1 MAKRKVFIFIYTIN
15 ESRSSLS
22 IGLMIKW
29 DKLKHNNVFKN
40 KLRSIRIDL
49 SKKKTMLLCKY
60 INKFKR
66 YQINIFNLLINI
78 NIKFVVKL
86 YIIFN
91 NTTYVN
97 LIIKSS

>member
-1 MAKRKVFIFIYTIN
+1 
-15 ESRSSLS
+15 
-22 IGLMIKW
+22 
-29 DKLKHNNVFKN
+29 
-40 KLRSIRIDL
+40 
-49 SKKKTMLLCKY
+49 MLLCKY